1 MRDNGTVMP
10 TRSATVLQRLLSSE
24 ETTIEEVVSRYQR
37 VAPAITRF
45 ARTLSGDPD
54 LRVRLGSH
62 SHRVPGE
69 VVCDPRLFQN
79 VYQRRAPVTPEEV
92 AVASALHEVVHLL
105 SSRFEDKRPVPAH
118 WSGLLGEE
126 AARPGPVSDE
136 PVDLLAALERT
147 GGELA
152 VLFFFALED
161 ARQENRGLVNYP
173 GARSILGDLYRA
185 AVPALESQPD
195 LSQFVAGCFL
205 AAAGALP
212 ARQPPDFVSRPASDA
227 LRDGARLL
235 AQAPALA
242 DPWEVGEA
250 ALSML
255 RIAMDHRLVPPT
267 LPREP
272 SAGKAVTEKA
282 AETLDMVRLPSPA
295 VADAESYLEAVG
307 AENSTGREAQLS
319 RETDQSS
326 TDQLLRVGAAPL
338 IHLPTG
344 QSGRLLIS
352 PAPAAF
358 SRFAEQGR
366 QAYRRSAE
374 QWGVVPR
381 RVSGELFHLF
391 TANQRRGLRSGFDQ
405 GDISPYSALFIGA
418 GLYQRLYERRHLPTR
433 RHYAVSVLVDGSASM
448 LQSRRHGSTRSGWGM
463 SAALLGAWT
472 VAVLCNELQIDFEVS
487 IFNRSFAAREQDT
500 EWSYTRSLS
509 QSTAGLRASH
519 GESADR
525 LTTTVNHYL
534 IKPFD
539 KRWAS
544 AEEILAGM
552 LWTASEPSKAAV
564 EARKNPRTAPP
575 VSMFDKAANVDELNV
590 IHAAQRMAA
599 HGAQTRLLMVL
610 ADGMTRGSV
619 RNLANAVSAVERGGA
634 TVLGIGIGDDTVAA
648 AYPRHQ
654 VVHHPGEL
662 ARAMVKGT
670 KDLLRRSLHS
680 LKAPAA

>member
-1 MRDNGTVMP
+1 MTLMP
-10 TRSATVLQRLLSSE
+10 TRSATALRRLLSSE
-24 ETTIEEVVSRYQR
+24 ETNIEEVVGRYQR

-45 ARTLSGDPD
+45 ARTLSGDPE
-54 LRVRLGSH
+54 LRVRLGSY
-62 SHRVPGE
+62 SHHVPGE
-69 VVCDPRLFQN
+69 VVCDPRLFQSA
-79 VYQRRAPVTPEEV
+79 YQRRAPVTPEEV

-105 SSRFEDKRPVPAH
+105 SSRFEEKRPVPEH
-118 WSGLLGEE
+118 WPGLLGED
-126 AARPGPVSDE
+126 AARPTPLSGE
-136 PVDLLAALERT
+136 PVDLLTALERT

-152 VLFFFALED
+152 VLLFFALED
-161 ARQENRGLVNYP
+161 ARQEDRGLTNYP
-173 GARSILGDLYRA
+173 GARSILDDLYRA
-185 AVPALESQPD
+185 AAPGMESQPD
-195 LSQFVAGCFL
+195 LSQFAAGCFL
-205 AAAGALP
+205 AAAGALS
-212 ARQPPDFVSRPASDA
+212 ARRPPDFVGRPAGDA
-227 LRDGARLL
+227 LRDSAGLL
-235 AQAPALA
+235 EGVSGLS
-242 DPWEVGEA
+242 DPWEVGET
-250 ALSML
+250 ALAML
-255 RIAMDHRLVPPT
+255 RIAMDRGLAPPT

-272 SAGKAVTEKA
+272 SAGKAVADKV
-282 AETLDMVRLPSPA
+282 AETLDMIRLPSPA
-295 VADAESYLEAVG
+295 VADAESYRRAVG
-307 AENSTGREAQLS
+307 AENRAGREAQLS
-319 RETDQSS
+319 RETDQST

-366 QAYRRSAE
+366 EAYRRSSE

-448 LQSRRHGSTRSGWGM
+448 LQSRRYGPTRTGWGM

-472 VAVLCNELQIDFEVS
+472 VAVLCDELQIDFEVG

-539 KRWAS
+539 KRWAK
-544 AEEILAGM
+544 AEAILAGM
-552 LWTASEPSKAAV
+552 LWTASAPRKAAL

-575 VSMFDKAANVDELNV
+575 VSMFDKAANVDELNLV
-590 IHAAQRMAA
+590 HAAQRMAA

-634 TVLGIGIGDDTVAA
+634 TVLGIGIGDDTVAE

>member
-1 MRDNGTVMP
+1 MALMP
-10 TRSATVLQRLLSSE
+10 TRSATVLHRLLSSE

-45 ARTLSGDPD
+45 ARTLSGDPE

-62 SHRVPGE
+62 SHRAAGE

-79 VYQRRAPVTPEEV
+79 AYQRRAPVTPEEV

-105 SSRFEDKRPVPAH
+105 SSRFEEKRPVPGH
-118 WSGLLGEE
+118 WPGLLGEE
-126 AARPGPVSDE
+126 SARPLPIPDQ

-161 ARQENRGLVNYP
+161 ARQEHKGLVNYP
-173 GARSILGDLYRA
+173 GARSILDDLYRA
-185 AVPALESQPD
+185 ALPALESQPD

-205 AAAGALP
+205 AAAGVLS
-212 ARQPPDFVSRPASDA
+212 ARRPPGFLSRTASDA

-235 AQAPALA
+235 AGAAGLA
-242 DPWEVGEA
+242 DPWEVGET
-250 ALSML
+250 ALAML
-255 RIAMDHRLVPPT
+255 RIAIDHRLVPPT

-272 SAGKAVTEKA
+272 SGGKAVTEKA

-307 AENSTGREAQLS
+307 AENGTGRDAQLS

-326 TDQLLRVGAAPL
+326 TDQLLRVGAAPF
-338 IHLPTG
+338 IHLPAG
-344 QSGRLLIS
+344 QGGRLLIS

-366 QAYRRSAE
+366 EAYRRSAE
-374 QWGVVPR
+374 KWGVVPR

-418 GLYQRLYERRHLPTR
+418 GLYARLYERRHLPTR

-448 LQSRRHGSTRSGWGM
+448 LQSRQNGPTGTGWGM
-463 SAALLGAWT
+463 AAALLGAWT
-472 VAVLCNELQIDFEVS
+472 VAVLCNELQIDCEVS
-487 IFNRSFAAREQDT
+487 MFNRSFAARRQDT

-509 QSTAGLRASH
+509 QSTAGLKASH
-519 GESADR
+519 GESAER

-552 LWTASEPSKAAV
+552 LWTASAPRKAAL

-599 HGAQTRLLMVL
+599 HGAQTRLLIVL